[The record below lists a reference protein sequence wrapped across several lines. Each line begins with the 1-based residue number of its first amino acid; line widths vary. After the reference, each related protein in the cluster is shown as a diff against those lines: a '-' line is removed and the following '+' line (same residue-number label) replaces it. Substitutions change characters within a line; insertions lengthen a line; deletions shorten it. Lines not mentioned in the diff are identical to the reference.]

1 MFILKRIFKNLFK
14 KKDIDIDNKNIPV
27 HISIIMD
34 GNGRWARKRGLPRN
48 FGHKEGSNILKKIA
62 EYCDDLG
69 IKYLTVYA
77 FSTENWKRPKSEV
90 ATLMAL
96 LLDYLKN
103 AEHHLGTKSIKINVI
118 GNTSELSEEIKN
130 EIIRVKEV
138 TKNNTG
144 LILNIAL
151 NYGGRNE
158 IIEAVKNI
166 AFDIKNNK
174 ISISDITEE
183 QITKRIYTN
192 NIPDPDL
199 SIRTG
204 GEKRLSNFLLWQSA
218 YTELYYSD
226 VLWPDFKKEHLFEAI
241 KEYQKRN
248 RRFGGI

>member
-1 MFILKRIFKNLFK
+1 MEMVDGPEKEVCQEILVIKKVRI
-14 KKDIDIDNKNIPV
+14 
-27 HISIIMD
+27 
-34 GNGRWARKRGLPRN
+34 
-48 FGHKEGSNILKKIA
+48 
-62 EYCDDLG
+62 
-69 IKYLTVYA
+69 
-77 FSTENWKRPKSEV
+77 
-90 ATLMAL
+90 
-96 LLDYLKN
+96 YLKN

-248 RRFGGI
+248 RR